1 MSDPYSYPGF
11 SMGISPLS
19 FLFCGGGEQSTQGRP
34 SSRDTSYP
42 KEVSLDD
49 LRKDTEDEEISHD
62 VYCKKG
68 GLYIY
73 ICNYIYTY
81 ILYIY
86 IYI

>member
-73 ICNYIYTY
+73 M
-81 ILYIY
+81 
-86 IYI
+86 